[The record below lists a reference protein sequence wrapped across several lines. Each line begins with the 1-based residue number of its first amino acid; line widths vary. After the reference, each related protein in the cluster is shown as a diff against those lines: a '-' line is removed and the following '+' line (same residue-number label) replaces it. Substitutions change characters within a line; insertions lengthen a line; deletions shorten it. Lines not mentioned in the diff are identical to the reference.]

1 MTDDEKLYQQ
11 YLAGD
16 ETAADELVARYGDTL
31 TLYIHGFLGDLHEAE
46 DLMIEAFALM
56 FAKPRPVSEQGSFR
70 GNAAQEKRS
79 RNGLWCMANPTKRGE
94 TVYRPYKNESRQT
107 AATVWRH
114 AALRK
119 TQTPSANSL
128 TERPPKRKF
137 FFSEFETRR
146 IS

>member
-1 MTDDEKLYQQ
+1 MVHGKL
-11 YLAGD
+11 
-16 ETAADELVARYGDTL
+16 
-31 TLYIHGFLGDLHEAE
+31 
-46 DLMIEAFALM
+46 
-56 FAKPRPVSEQGSFR
+56 EQKEVR
-70 GNAAQEKRS
+70 
-79 RNGLWCMANPTKRGE
+79 

-137 FFSEFETRR
+137 FFSEFETRS

>member
-1 MTDDEKLYQQ
+1 M
-11 YLAGD
+11 
-16 ETAADELVARYGDTL
+16 V
-31 TLYIHGFLGDLHEAE
+31 HG
-46 DLMIEAFALM
+46 
-56 FAKPRPVSEQGSFR
+56 KPEQKGVR
-70 GNAAQEKRS
+70 
-79 RNGLWCMANPTKRGE
+79 

-128 TERPPKRKF
+128 TERPPKRKS
-137 FFSEFETRR
+137 FFSEFETRS